1 MRIQESTAIESALP
15 MPWHQFLWAGP
26 VLAVVFILLWAALG
40 REGRSGWADFAWAVA
55 IGLSGSI
62 LAGLSEGWT
71 SRRIAVAALA
81 LIWGSRLAAHLGKRL
96 SHEGEDGRYRAM
108 AESLGTGYRLFMLG
122 FFLLQA
128 FMAWVFSLP
137 FFVLAQASTPAFSNA
152 EIIGLGIWLLSIA
165 GNNLADR
172 QLAAWKS
179 DPSSAGK
186 TCRHG
191 MWAWSRHPNYFF
203 EWLIWCAYPVMAIG
217 TPALP
222 WAAGVA
228 AFMFIM
234 VRFISGVPYTEQQ
247 AVRSRGDDYR
257 RYQAEVSPFFPLPP
271 KSAS

>member
-1 MRIQESTAIESALP
+1 MRIQDSAAGEVALT

-26 VLAVVFILLWAALG
+26 VLAVLFVLLWAVLG

-55 IGLSGSI
+55 IGLTGSI
-62 LAGLSEGWT
+62 LAGLSEGWA
-71 SRRIAVAALA
+71 SRRIAVAAIA
-81 LIWGSRLAAHLGKRL
+81 LVWASRLAAHLGKRL
-96 SHEGEDGRYRAM
+96 SHEGEDGRYLSM
-108 AESLGTGYRLFMLG
+108 AESLGTSYRSFMLG

-152 EIIGLGIWLLSIA
+152 EIAGLAIWLLSLA

-179 DPSSAGK
+179 EPNNAGK
-186 TCRHG
+186 TCRSG
-191 MWAWSRHPNYFF
+191 LWAWSRHPNYFF

-222 WAAGVA
+222 WAIGVA
-228 AFMFIM
+228 AFMFVM
-234 VRFISGVPYTEQQ
+234 VRFISGVPYTEKQ

-257 RYQAEVSPFFPLPP
+257 RYQASVSPFFPLPP
-271 KSAS
+271 KSA